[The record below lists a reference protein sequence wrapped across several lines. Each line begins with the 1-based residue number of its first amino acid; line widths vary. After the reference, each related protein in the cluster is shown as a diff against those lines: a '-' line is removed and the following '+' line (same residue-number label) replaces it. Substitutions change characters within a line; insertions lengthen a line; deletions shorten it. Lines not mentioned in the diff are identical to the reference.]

1 MTKIEIEYNKVSE
14 EEDLQRAV
22 KELIGKSPRTIFS
35 VFKDAEHKSTKKNG
49 WLVSHPD
56 ILSEAPVVEGD
67 VNLVY
72 EGWEDTAI
80 EKVSNP
86 TWRDIITFFDNVTD
100 GHHVFLEGLYS
111 EDNDVYIVAG
121 S

>member
-1 MTKIEIEYNKVSE
+1 MTKIQIEYNKVSE

-56 ILSEAPVVEGD
+56 ILSEEPVIGGD

-86 TWRDIITFFDNVTD
+86 TWRDIITFFDNVVD
-100 GHHVFLEGLYS
+100 GHHVFLEGLCI
-111 EDNDVYIVAG
+111 EDNDVYILAG